1 MNDNIRKLLV
11 SCGWQITYDEFNID
25 FSLPFMKQ
33 KDWLNEDL
41 FQASSEDF
49 IIDMGWYPEGDPAGK
64 LRALLIKNHN
74 WLEPV
79 SEFED
84 NNAAMLEEHIRKLIS
99 YAERGRSQ

>member
-1 MNDNIRKLLV
+1 
-11 SCGWQITYDEFNID
+11 
-25 FSLPFMKQ
+25 MKQ
-33 KDWLNEDL
+33 KDRLNEDL

-49 IIDMGWYPEGDPAGK
+49 IIDMGRYPEGDPDGK
-64 LRALLIKNHN
+64 IRALLIKNYS

-84 NNAAMLEEHIRKLIS
+84 KDSAMLEEHIRKLIS

>member
-25 FSLPFMKQ
+25 FSLPFFRQ
-33 KDWLNEDL
+33 TDRLNEDL
-41 FQASSEDF
+41 LQASSGKF